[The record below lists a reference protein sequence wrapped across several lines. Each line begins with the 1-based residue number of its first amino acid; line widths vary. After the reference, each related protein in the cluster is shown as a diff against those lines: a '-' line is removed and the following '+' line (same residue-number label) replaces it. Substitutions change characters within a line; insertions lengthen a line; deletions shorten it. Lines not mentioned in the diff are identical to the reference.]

1 MILSGVKVFRLK
13 NQTLKEEL
21 LFDSVKTA
29 DNFFIRAFGL
39 IFRKEPEPGEGL
51 LFYKCKSIQTF
62 WMRFAVDVVFLD
74 KNNRILALFAGLAPF
89 RITPFIKGADKALE
103 LRKSSIKN
111 SELNIGEM
119 LLFE

>member
-1 MILSGVKVFRLK
+1 MKVFRLK
-13 NQTLKEEL
+13 NQTLEEEL

-39 IFRKEPEPGEGL
+39 IFRKEPKPGEGL
-51 LFYKCKSIQTF
+51 LFYKCNSIQTF
-62 WMRFAVDVVFLD
+62 WMRFAVDVIFLD
-74 KNNRILALFAGLAPF
+74 KNNKISALFTGLSPF

-111 SELNIGEM
+111 SELKLGDM

>member
-1 MILSGVKVFRLK
+1 MKVFRLI
-13 NQTLKEEL
+13 NQTLEEEL

-39 IFRKEPEPGEGL
+39 IFRKEPKPGEGL
-51 LFYKCKSIQTF
+51 LFYKFNSIQTF
-62 WMRFAVDVVFLD
+62 WMRFAIDVIFLD
-74 KNNRILALFAGLAPF
+74 KNNKILALFVRLAPF

-111 SELNIGEM
+111 SELKLGEM
-119 LLFE
+119 FLFE

>member
-1 MILSGVKVFRLK
+1 VFRLK

-39 IFRKEPEPGEGL
+39 IFRRELKPDEGL
-51 LFYKCKSIQTF
+51 LFYKCNSIQTF
-62 WMRFAVDVVFLD
+62 WMRFAVDVIFLD
-74 KNNRILALFAGLAPF
+74 KNNKILALIAGLKPF
-89 RITPFIKGADKALE
+89 RVTPFIKGADKALE

-111 SELNIGEM
+111 SELELGDM

>member
-1 MILSGVKVFRLK
+1 MKVFRLK
-13 NQTLKEEL
+13 NQTLEEEL

-39 IFRKEPEPGEGL
+39 IFRKEPKPGEGL
-51 LFYKCKSIQTF
+51 LFYKCNSIQTF
-62 WMRFAVDVVFLD
+62 WMRFAVDVIFLD
-74 KNNRILALFAGLAPF
+74 KNNKISALFIGLAPF

-111 SELNIGEM
+111 SELTVGDM
-119 LLFE
+119 LLFK

>member
-1 MILSGVKVFRLK
+1 MKVFRLK
-13 NQTLKEEL
+13 NPTLEAEL
-21 LFDSVKTA
+21 LFDSIKAA
-29 DNFFIRAFGL
+29 DNFFIKAFGL
-39 IFRKEPEPGEGL
+39 IFRKEPKPGEGL
-51 LFYKCKSIQTF
+51 LFYKCSSIQTL

-74 KNNRILALFAGLAPF
+74 KNNKVLALVAGLKPF

-111 SELNIGEM
+111 SKLELDDM

>member
-1 MILSGVKVFRLK
+1 MKVFRLK
-13 NQTLKEEL
+13 IRTLEEEL

-39 IFRKEPEPGEGL
+39 IFRKEPEPREGL
-51 LFYKCKSIQTF
+51 LFYKCNSIQTF
-62 WMRFAVDVVFLD
+62 WMRFAVDVIFLD
-74 KNNRILALFAGLAPF
+74 KNNKILALFTGLKPF
-89 RITPFIKGADKALE
+89 RVTQFIKGADKALE

-111 SELNIGEM
+111 SELNVGDM